1 MKIETKFEVGQEV
14 WFVNGVLIDDF
25 TFTKGVVEKIQI
37 SDKLL
42 YRIQHN
48 SYGETVFNFKY
59 ENELFDS
66 FEELEKFVL
75 LKQNKMIND
84 YLKENLRKLELSGIK
99 IEENA

>member
-14 WFVNGVLIDDF
+14 WFIGSVSIVDF
-25 TFTKGVVEKIQI
+25 TFVKGFVEKIQI

-48 SYGETVFNFKY
+48 SYGETVFNFKP

-66 FEELEKFVL
+66 FEELEKSVL
-75 LKQNKMIND
+75 IEQNKMING
-84 YLKENLRKLELSGIK
+84 YLKENLRKLELAGVK

>member
-14 WFVNGVLIDDF
+14 WFVDCVSIVDF
-25 TFTKGVVEKIQI
+25 TFTKGFVEKIQI

-48 SYGETVFNFKY
+48 SYGETVFNFKS

-66 FEELEKFVL
+66 FEELEKSVL
-75 LKQNKMIND
+75 IEQNKMING
-84 YLKENLRKLELSGIK
+84 YLKENLRRLELAGVK